1 MLLACEN
8 VTFGYDNKKVIE
20 DFSIEIKAGDYWC
33 VVGENGVG
41 KSTLI
46 KGMLG
51 LLKPMKGTIRYGEG
65 FTQQSIGYL
74 PQQSE
79 AQKNFP
85 ASVMEVVLSGCLSR
99 KKWSMFYGAED
110 KKRALENMEK
120 LGVQHLKKQCYRDLS
135 GGQQQRVLLA
145 RALCATNEVLVLDE
159 PVTGLDPAG
168 VTDLYQGLKELNE
181 SHGITIVMI
190 SHDVKNVLEEVKQV
204 LHLGEDLFIGDVEEY
219 KKVRGVSL

>member
-1 MLLACEN
+1 MLLSCEN
-8 VTFGYDNKKVIE
+8 VTLGYDNKKVIE
-20 DFSIEIKAGDYWC
+20 DFSMEINAGDYWC
-33 VVGENGVG
+33 VVGENGAG

-51 LLKPMKGTIRYGEG
+51 LLKPMKGSIRYGKD

-85 ASVMEVVLSGCLSR
+85 ASVMEVVLSGCLSG
-99 KKWSMFYGAED
+99 KKWSMFYRAAD
-110 KKRALENMEK
+110 KQVALANMEK
-120 LGVQHLKKQCYRDLS
+120 LGVQHLKKRCYRDLS

-159 PVTGLDPAG
+159 PVTGLDPSG
-168 VTDLYQGLKELNE
+168 VTDLYQGLRELNE
-181 SHGITIVMI
+181 SHGITIIMI

-204 LHLGEDLFIGDVEEY
+204 LHIGDNIFIGDVEDY
-219 KKVRGVSL
+219 KKERRSFL

>member
-1 MLLACEN
+1 MLLSCEN
-8 VTFGYDNKKVIE
+8 VTLGYDNRKVIE

-46 KGMLG
+46 KGILG
-51 LLKPMKGTIRYGEG
+51 LLKPMKGKIQYAEG
-65 FTQQSIGYL
+65 FTKRSIGYL

-110 KKRALENMEK
+110 KKIALENMEK

-159 PVTGLDPAG
+159 PVTGLDPSG
-168 VTDLYQGLKELNE
+168 VTDLYQGLRSLNE
-181 SHGITIVMI
+181 IHGITIIMI
-190 SHDVKNVLEEVKQV
+190 SHDVKNILQEVKQV
-204 LHLGEDLFIGDVEEY
+204 LHLGENVFIGDVEEY
-219 KKVRGVSL
+219 KKVRGMSL